1 MKKSI
6 ILSIIACCAAFTSCN
21 MDEMPSTSIPT
32 DESIL
37 TVKDCQAFSNML
49 HAEWRGYVQNA
60 YSMDALVQSGLLTA
74 TADYGN
80 TYGYFYRW
88 AFEITDG
95 AFSGCWADNYYI
107 IANANHLIKGGQN
120 ILANDTELSENDKA
134 YINHY
139 VGQAYFSRAYAYFEL
154 ALHYC
159 KNYDP
164 ASAGSDYGI
173 PLVTE
178 YAPSSDYS
186 KYPGR
191 SSLKETFDFIVK
203 DLEQASNL
211 VGIQGEAQS
220 AYITL
225 DVVEACPT

>member
-1 MKKSI
+1 MK
-6 ILSIIACCAAFTSCN
+6 
-21 MDEMPSTSIPT
+21 
-32 DESIL
+32 
-37 TVKDCQAFSNML
+37 
-49 HAEWRGYVQNA
+49 
-60 YSMDALVQSGLLTA
+60 
-74 TADYGN
+74 
-80 TYGYFYRW
+80 
-88 AFEITDG
+88 
-95 AFSGCWADNYYI
+95 
-107 IANANHLIKGGQN
+107 
-120 ILANDTELSENDKA
+120 NDKA

-191 SSLKETFDFIVK
+191 SSLKETFRFYRKRSGTGFQLSRNSRRSPVCIY
-203 DLEQASNL
+203 LLRCS
-211 VGIQGEAQS
+211 
-220 AYITL
+220 
-225 DVVEACPT
+225 